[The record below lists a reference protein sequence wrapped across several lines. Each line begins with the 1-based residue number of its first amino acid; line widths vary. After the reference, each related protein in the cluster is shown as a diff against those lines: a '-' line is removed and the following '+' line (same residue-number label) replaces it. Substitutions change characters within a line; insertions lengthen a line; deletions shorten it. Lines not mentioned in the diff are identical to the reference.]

1 MQRNSCKD
9 FFAKKCLQ
17 RSLCIG
23 IVVDMGHHSTDHE
36 GRIADLDGL
45 KALAHPLRMQIIE
58 ALSTYGE
65 QTASGLAERLG
76 ESSGATSYHLRQLE
90 KHGYV
95 REVEGR
101 GTGRERWWDRVPGPI
116 HIGSAELESSQ
127 AGRAAS
133 RVIMREWLHHR
144 ESGVRDIIERGHEVL
159 TPAWRD
165 ALALQSASVHVTAEQ
180 LEALNKAVTTLIL
193 DFAREHRG
201 QRVPGSRPVH
211 LQYYGYPVLD
221 GDEIVDDPSA
231 SAETTDS
238 TTHSTSESKG

>member
-1 MQRNSCKD
+1 
-9 FFAKKCLQ
+9 
-17 RSLCIG
+17 
-23 IVVDMGHHSTDHE
+23 MGHQSAENE
-36 GRIADLDGL
+36 GRTADLDGL
-45 KALAHPLRMQIIE
+45 RALAHPLRVQIIE

-95 REVEGR
+95 REVTDR
-101 GTGRERWWDRVPGPI
+101 GTGRERWWERVPGPI
-116 HIGSAELESSQ
+116 HLGSAELDETE

-144 ESGVRDIIERGHEVL
+144 EAGLRDVIERGHDVL
-159 TPAWRD
+159 APQWRE

-180 LEALNKAVTTLIL
+180 LEKLNNDIVGLIV

-211 LQYYGYPVLD
+211 LQYYAFPVLD
-221 GDEIVDDPSA
+221 GEEIVDDTSA
-231 SAETTDS
+231 SAEPRTTTEDS
-238 TTHSTSESKG
+238 TPESKG

>member
-1 MQRNSCKD
+1 MSP
-9 FFAKKCLQ
+9 
-17 RSLCIG
+17 
-23 IVVDMGHHSTDHE
+23 HSSDHE
-36 GRIADLDGL
+36 SRIADLDGL

-58 ALSTYGE
+58 VLSTYGE
-65 QTASGLAERLG
+65 HTASGLADRLG

-95 REVEGR
+95 REVADR

-116 HIGSAELESSQ
+116 HLGSPELESSQ

-144 ESGVRDIIERGHEVL
+144 EAGVRAIIEGGIDSL
-159 TPAWRD
+159 SPTWRE
-165 ALALQSASVHVTAEQ
+165 AVAMQSASVHVTAEQ
-180 LEALNKAVTTLIL
+180 LEALNEAVSTLII
-193 DFAREHRG
+193 DFARQHRG

-221 GDEIVDDPSA
+221 GDEIVDDTSA
-231 SAETTDS
+231 SADPTDS
-238 TTHSTSESKG
+238 HSEPKE

>member
-1 MQRNSCKD
+1 
-9 FFAKKCLQ
+9 
-17 RSLCIG
+17 
-23 IVVDMGHHSTDHE
+23 MGKNLDEHG
-36 GRIADLDGL
+36 GRAADLDGL
-45 KALAHPLRMQIIE
+45 KALAHPLRMQLIE

-65 QTASGLAERLG
+65 DTASGLADRLG

-101 GTGRERWWDRVPGPI
+101 GTGRERWWERVPGPI
-116 HIGSAELESSQ
+116 HLGSAELDHSE

-144 ESGVRDIIERGHEVL
+144 EAGVRSIVEGGIDGL
-159 TPAWRD
+159 SPSWRE
-165 ALALQSASVHVTAEQ
+165 AVAMQSASVHVTAEQ
-180 LEALNKAVTTLIL
+180 LETLNEAVTSLIL

-221 GDEIVDDPSA
+221 GVEIPADESTPA
-231 SAETTDS
+231 TTPA
-238 TTHSTSESKG
+238 TTPQKES

>member
-1 MQRNSCKD
+1 MSP
-9 FFAKKCLQ
+9 
-17 RSLCIG
+17 
-23 IVVDMGHHSTDHE
+23 HTHDHD
-36 GRIADLDGL
+36 GRLADLDGL

-58 ALSTYGE
+58 VLSTYGE
-65 QTASGLAERLG
+65 HTASGLADRLG

-95 REVEGR
+95 REVADR

-116 HIGSAELESSQ
+116 HLGSPELESSQ

-144 ESGVRDIIERGHEVL
+144 EAGVRAIVEGGIDSL
-159 TPAWRD
+159 SPPWRE
-165 ALALQSASVHVTAEQ
+165 AVAMQSASVHVTAEQ
-180 LEALNKAVTTLIL
+180 LETFNAAINDLIT
-193 DFAREHRG
+193 DFARTHRG

-221 GDEIVDDPSA
+221 GVEICA
-231 SAETTDS
+231 TTP
-238 TTHSTSESKG
+238 TTTSQKES

>member
-1 MQRNSCKD
+1 MAMAHD
-9 FFAKKCLQ
+9 
-17 RSLCIG
+17 
-23 IVVDMGHHSTDHE
+23 STDHE
-36 GRIADLDGL
+36 GRVADLDGL

-58 ALSTYGE
+58 VLSTYGE
-65 QTASGLAERLG
+65 QTASGLADRLG

-95 REVEGR
+95 REVADR

-116 HIGSAELESSQ
+116 HLGSPELEESQ

-144 ESGVRDIIERGHEVL
+144 EAGVRAIVEGGIDGL
-159 TPAWRD
+159 SPTWRE
-165 ALALQSASVHVTAEQ
+165 AVAMQSASVHVTAEQ
-180 LEALNKAVTTLIL
+180 LETLNKAITTLII

-221 GDEIVDDPSA
+221 GEEIAADTSA
-231 SAETTDS
+231 HAEPTPP
-238 TTHSTSESKG
+238 TSESKG

>member
-1 MQRNSCKD
+1 
-9 FFAKKCLQ
+9 
-17 RSLCIG
+17 
-23 IVVDMGHHSTDHE
+23 MGHHLNDPE
-36 GRIADLDGL
+36 GRVADLDGL

-58 ALSTYGE
+58 VLSTYGE
-65 QTASGLAERLG
+65 QTASGLADRLG

-95 REVEGR
+95 REVADR
-101 GTGRERWWDRVPGPI
+101 GTGRERWWERVPGPI
-116 HIGSAELESSQ
+116 HLGSPELEGSQ

-144 ESGVRDIIERGHEVL
+144 EAGVRAIVEGGVDVL
-159 TPAWRD
+159 SPEWRE
-165 ALALQSASVHVTAEQ
+165 ALAMQSASVHVTAAQ
-180 LEALNKAVTTLIL
+180 LESLNEAVTTLIL

-221 GDEIVDDPSA
+221 GEEIAADTSA
-231 SAETTDS
+231 SAEPRDTTADS
-238 TTHSTSESKG
+238 TPESKG